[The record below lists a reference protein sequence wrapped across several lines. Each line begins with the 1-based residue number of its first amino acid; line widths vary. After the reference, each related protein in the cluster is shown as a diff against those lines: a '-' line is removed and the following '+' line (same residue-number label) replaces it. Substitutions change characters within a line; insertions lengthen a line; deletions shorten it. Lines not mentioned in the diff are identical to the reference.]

1 MGVGRAV
8 HTQKKKQEQ
17 GGKKENMAP
26 RGERGPD
33 MEAESGE

>member
-1 MGVGRAV
+1 MVVGRAV
-8 HTQKKKQEQ
+8 HKRKIQER
-17 GGKKENMAP
+17 GGKKEKMAP